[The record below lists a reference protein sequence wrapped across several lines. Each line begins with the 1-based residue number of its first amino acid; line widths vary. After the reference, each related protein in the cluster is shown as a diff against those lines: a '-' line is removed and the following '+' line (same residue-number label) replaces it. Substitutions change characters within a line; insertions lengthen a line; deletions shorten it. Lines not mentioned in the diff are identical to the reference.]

1 MRTRTFSGGIHP
13 PEFKELTEHLPLELM
28 PPTRQV
34 AVPLA
39 QSLGKPAKA
48 LVKKGSEVKTGTLLA
63 EADGFIS
70 APVHSPVTGKVVSI
84 AREVSSNGYLH
95 DVVIIQPAAD
105 QETDFFPPLDPRA
118 ATTAQLLERVQAAGI
133 VGQGG
138 AAFPT
143 FVKLSPPKDKNVD
156 SLVINACECEP
167 YLTRDYRLMLERAAD
182 LLEGARIIMK
192 ILGVQ
197 KCLIGVEDNKP
208 EAIHKLREIAG
219 SAGIEIVPLKTKYP
233 QGGEKMLIK
242 ALLDREVPPGKLPL
256 DVGTIVQN
264 VGTAIAVRDAVVR
277 GEPAITAVLTVSGKG
292 IRNPRNLVVPVG
304 TAVRDVIE
312 FCGGIHDNAVRIVVG
327 GPMMGASQHTTRTPV
342 VKATSGILVL
352 TEEEINKAAET
363 TCLKCGRCV
372 SLCAL
377 NLLPGRLARL
387 SRLGRLEEAE
397 KLSITACMECGTC
410 AYECPAHIPLVQW
423 IRLGKQ
429 AVLRMQRARN

>member
-1 MRTRTFSGGIHP
+1 MRT
-13 PEFKELTEHLPLELM
+13 
-28 PPTRQV
+28 
-34 AVPLA
+34 
-39 QSLGKPAKA
+39 
-48 LVKKGSEVKTGTLLA
+48 
-63 EADGFIS
+63 
-70 APVHSPVTGKVVSI
+70 
-84 AREVSSNGYLH
+84 
-95 DVVIIQPAAD
+95 
-105 QETDFFPPLDPRA
+105 
-118 ATTAQLLERVQAAGI
+118 
-133 VGQGG
+133 
-138 AAFPT
+138 
-143 FVKLSPPKDKNVD
+143 
-156 SLVINACECEP
+156 